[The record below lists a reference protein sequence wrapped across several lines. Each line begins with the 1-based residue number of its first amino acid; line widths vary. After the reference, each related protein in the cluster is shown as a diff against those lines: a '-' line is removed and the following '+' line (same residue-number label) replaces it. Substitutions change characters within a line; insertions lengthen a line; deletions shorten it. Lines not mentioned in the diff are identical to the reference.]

1 MHFFRLEFGMDSS
14 STNVVPTVALETR
27 VTSQGQVSVP
37 AAIRRKLGVEPGSTL
52 QWTLRGD
59 EVVVK
64 RRTGSTFDEMHKI
77 LFPNGPPKRRS
88 LKEMDEGIAQYMRE
102 KYARG

>member
-1 MHFFRLEFGMDSS
+1 MDSS
-14 STNVVPTVALETR
+14 STLSATSTTPALETR

-59 EVVVK
+59 EVIVK
-64 RRTGSTFDEMHKI
+64 RRSTYSSLDMHKA
-77 LFPNGPPKRRS
+77 LFPDGLPKPIS
-88 LKEMDEGIAQYMRE
+88 DKQIKAAIVDYMRT
-102 KYARG
+102 KHARG

>member
-1 MHFFRLEFGMDSS
+1 MDSS
-14 STNVVPTVALETR
+14 STLSASSTTPALETR

-59 EVVVK
+59 EVIVK
-64 RRTGSTFDEMHKI
+64 RRSTYSSLDMHKA
-77 LFPNGPPKRRS
+77 LFPDGPPKPIS
-88 LKEMDEGIAQYMRE
+88 DKQIKAAIVEYMRT
-102 KYARG
+102 KHARG

>member
-1 MHFFRLEFGMDSS
+1 MDSS
-14 STNVVPTVALETR
+14 STLSASSTTPALETR

-59 EVVVK
+59 EVIVK
-64 RRTGSTFDEMHKI
+64 RRSTYSSLDMHKA
-77 LFPNGPPKRRS
+77 LFPDGLPKPIS
-88 LKEMDEGIAQYMRE
+88 DKQIKAAIVDYMRT
-102 KYARG
+102 KHARG

>member
-1 MHFFRLEFGMDSS
+1 MDSS
-14 STNVVPTVALETR
+14 NVLSAASTPPALETR

-52 QWTLRGD
+52 QWIERGD

-64 RRTGSTFDEMHKI
+64 RRAGSTFEEMHKI
-77 LFPNGPPKRRS
+77 LFPDGPPKRRS

-102 KYARG
+102 KHARR

>member
-1 MHFFRLEFGMDSS
+1 MDSANALS
-14 STNVVPTVALETR
+14 AALPHLVLETR

-52 QWTLRGD
+52 QWIERGD

-64 RRTGSTFDEMHKI
+64 RRSGSTFEEMHKI
-77 LFPNGPPKRRS
+77 LFPNGPPKPIS
-88 LKEMDEGIAQYMRE
+88 LKQMDEAIGDYMRE
-102 KYARG
+102 KHGKYDRR

>member
-1 MHFFRLEFGMDSS
+1 MGSS
-14 STNVVPTVALETR
+14 NSLSSPLSPSPLPALETR

-64 RRTGSTFDEMHKI
+64 RRSTYSSLDMHKA
-77 LFPNGPPKRRS
+77 LFPDGPPKPIS
-88 LKEMDEGIAQYMRE
+88 DKQIKAAIVDYMRT
-102 KYARG
+102 KHARG

>member
-1 MHFFRLEFGMDSS
+1 MDSS
-14 STNVVPTVALETR
+14 STLSASSATPALETR

-52 QWTLRGD
+52 QWIERGD

-64 RRTGSTFDEMHKI
+64 RRSTYSTLDMHKA
-77 LFPNGPPKRRS
+77 LFPDGPPKPIS
-88 LKEMDEGIAQYMRE
+88 DKQIKAAIVDYMRT
-102 KYARG
+102 KHARR

>member
-1 MHFFRLEFGMDSS
+1 MDSS
-14 STNVVPTVALETR
+14 TTAKANTVALETR
-27 VTSQGQVSVP
+27 ITSQGQVSVP

-64 RRTGSTFDEMHKI
+64 RRAGSSFEDMHKI
-77 LFPNGPPKRRS
+77 LFPDGPPKPIS
-88 LKEMDEGIAQYMRE
+88 TKQMKEAIANYARE
-102 KYARG
+102 KHGRR

>member
-1 MHFFRLEFGMDSS
+1 MDSS
-14 STNVVPTVALETR
+14 NTATDAAQSITLQTR
-27 VTSQGQVSVP
+27 ITSQGQVSVP
-37 AAIRRKLGVEPGSTL
+37 AAIRRKLGVAPGSTL

-64 RRTGSTFDEMHKI
+64 RRSAVTSLEMHKA
-77 LFPNGPPKRRS
+77 LFPDGPPKPIS
-88 LKEMDEGIAQYMRE
+88 LKQMKEAIRQRMRD

>member
-1 MHFFRLEFGMDSS
+1 MDSANALS
-14 STNVVPTVALETR
+14 VSPPLPALETR

-52 QWTLRGD
+52 QWIERGD

-64 RRTGSTFDEMHKI
+64 RRSNYSSLDMHKA
-77 LFPNGPPKRRS
+77 LFPNGPPKPISDKQIKEAIADYIRAKHARR
-88 LKEMDEGIAQYMRE
+88 
-102 KYARG
+102 